1 MLKDPAPDGSDASG
15 ERSLETI
22 ASFSVDRCHEYTGK
36 GSFTSHSPATIAK
49 SDVVCGGMT
58 LAVDASTRGSR
69 RIRRVEEQLF
79 DVMRE
84 VKAVTLPAHGRAPT
98 LTNIVA
104 HTFTPV
110 PDAQVAD
117 PQFNASVSEFLKLFG
132 RCGGS
137 VGSVVRS
144 LKAAACAGF
153 VNAESCVND
162 TSACAAHKCYGSG
175 RGLASTYA
183 KTGNAT
189 ALREQVREAYAGSEH
204 CIGVVTLGDE
214 IGLPT
219 PKETGDDPALDAAF
233 VDWLRTTQGVHSAED
248 AGCASWEACRYNS
261 TASLN
266 TTNPKLYFFSKSY
279 SYTYGIEY
287 YRNITRVIHEVL
299 PHAGIGANFSPNPDY
314 VSESFKWVE
323 CFRHDCLNMP
333 WSEDYLW
340 TMPLGTQQMEGV
352 RLSQFRAG
360 VRHKQTSAGSNAGK
374 IVRSTCHP
382 SLCSLAWC
390 FPSRL
395 D

>member
-1 MLKDPAPDGSDASG
+1 M
-15 ERSLETI
+15 
-22 ASFSVDRCHEYTGK
+22 
-36 GSFTSHSPATIAK
+36 
-49 SDVVCGGMT
+49 
-58 LAVDASTRGSR
+58 
-69 RIRRVEEQLF
+69 
-79 DVMRE
+79 
-84 VKAVTLPAHGRAPT
+84 
-98 LTNIVA
+98 
-104 HTFTPV
+104 
-110 PDAQVAD
+110 
-117 PQFNASVSEFLKLFG
+117 
-132 RCGGS
+132 
-137 VGSVVRS
+137 
-144 LKAAACAGF
+144 
-153 VNAESCVND
+153 
-162 TSACAAHKCYGSG
+162 
-175 RGLASTYA
+175 
-183 KTGNAT
+183 
-189 ALREQVREAYAGSEH
+189 REAYAGSEH

-248 AGCASWEACRYNS
+248 AGCASWDACRYNS

-266 TTNPKLYFFSKSY
+266 TSNPKLYFFSKSY

-382 SLCSLAWC
+382 SLCSLGWC
-390 FPSRL
+390 FPSCL
-395 D
+395 H